1 LILPANRVPHCWV
14 VSWWPQGLTSVGDAW
29 VALRSGGSKTVA
41 PGVHGPIAAIMLA
54 ISAR

>member
-1 LILPANRVPHCWV
+1 MILPANRVPHCWV